1 MVKSILIINQYAGNP
16 QVGPIYRHHGMA
28 LALTKRG
35 YEVTVIGSNKSH
47 THSIPLKRYEIID
60 GVEYIWM
67 QTLSYKGHGL
77 RRKLSMAFYGLGL
90 FFLSRAYVRH
100 DVVLISSPSPFSNL
114 YGVFISKLL
123 GSKLIYEIRDVWPES
138 FEHYTDFKKT
148 SLGYKLVDW
157 LDSIALKNCGVLLSP
172 LPHIHRYYKVESYR
186 IECMIIPN
194 GISYRDLGAR
204 PVRKSRRQL
213 GDPLVIGYSGN
224 YSQSNAIMHLL
235 ELAKLVKD
243 DLDIEFRLFG
253 KGELREEMDDFI
265 VTHELVNVRVFEW
278 LSSAELII
286 EIEGCDVMFKG
297 NPSSDLFKYGISSL
311 KIPEYM
317 SLAKPILMLS
327 DIDDSVMKAN
337 CGISVSSN
345 CLESLV
351 EKLKYVIQED
361 PSILDTWSING
372 WLYAKNNFVYEKSI
386 EPLINWLEKEI

>member
-1 MVKSILIINQYAGNP
+1 
-16 QVGPIYRHHGMA
+16 
-28 LALTKRG
+28 
-35 YEVTVIGSNKSH
+35 
-47 THSIPLKRYEIID
+47 
-60 GVEYIWM
+60 
-67 QTLSYKGHGL
+67 
-77 RRKLSMAFYGLGL
+77 
-90 FFLSRAYVRH
+90 
-100 DVVLISSPSPFSNL
+100 
-114 YGVFISKLL
+114 
-123 GSKLIYEIRDVWPES
+123 
-138 FEHYTDFKKT
+138 
-148 SLGYKLVDW
+148 
-157 LDSIALKNCGVLLSP
+157 
-172 LPHIHRYYKVESYR
+172 
-186 IECMIIPN
+186 
-194 GISYRDLGAR
+194 
-204 PVRKSRRQL
+204 
-213 GDPLVIGYSGN
+213 
-224 YSQSNAIMHLL
+224 
-235 ELAKLVKD
+235 
-243 DLDIEFRLFG
+243 
-253 KGELREEMDDFI
+253 MDDFI

-297 NPSSDLFKYGISSL
+297 NPSSDLFEYGISSL